1 MMPDAATSK
10 AAIAALPGWVPAPS
24 PGNPRLLVTSGVRV
38 APGPQA
44 AGQVGEREGVPA
56 EGVDVMAHERREP
69 GDVLVADLEAVVAE
83 LGEGGVPV
91 NGC

>member
-24 PGNPRLLVTSGVRV
+24 PGNPRLLVVGGVRV

-44 AGQVGEREGVPA
+44 AGQVGDWKEYLPRTL
-56 EGVDVMAHERREP
+56 MWWRTN
-69 GDVLVADLEAVVAE
+69 
-83 LGEGGVPV
+83 GESRAMSSWRTPKPSSRSWLSAASR
-91 NGC
+91 

>member
-1 MMPDAATSK
+1 MMPDA

-24 PGNPRLLVTSGVRV
+24 PGNPRLLVAGGVRV

-44 AGQVGEREGVPA
+44 AGQVGELEGVPA
-56 EGVDVMAHERREP
+56 EDVDVVAHERREP
-69 GDVLVADLEAVVAE
+69 GDVLVSDLEAVVAE
-83 LGEGGVPV
+83 LVERGVQV